1 MALMSAT
8 EKLRKDKKMEILLSP
23 TAWLAAL
30 GIFLAR
36 LVNIAMDT
44 VRFMFTLR
52 GKQGIAWILGFV
64 ESVLFVVVIGSV
76 LTNMDNPLNIIGY
89 SAGFATGN
97 VIGMA
102 IEKRLA
108 IGFTHFSIISRDHST
123 EIADVLRKEGYGVT
137 EIPARG
143 RESSFMMVDCRVRRK
158 QSDDVEALALSIDP
172 EAFIT
177 AEDITPRRS
186 GVWRS

>member
-1 MALMSAT
+1 
-8 EKLRKDKKMEILLSP
+8 MEVLLSP
-23 TAWLAAL
+23 TAWLVAL

-36 LVNIAMDT
+36 LVNIALDT
-44 VRFMFTLR
+44 LRFMFTLR
-52 GKQGIAWILGFV
+52 GKQGISWILGFV

-76 LTNMDNPLNIIGY
+76 LTNLQNPLNIIGY
-89 SAGFATGN
+89 AAGFATGN
-97 VIGMA
+97 VVGMA

-108 IGFTHFSIISRDHST
+108 IGFTHFSIISRNHST
-123 EIADVLRKEGYGVT
+123 EIADALRKEGYGVT

-158 QSDDVEALALSIDP
+158 LANEVETLALSVDP

-177 AEDITPRRS
+177 AEDVTPRKS